1 VESFD
6 VDKFLREHDQPKP
19 RAIDPAFDPNAQR
32 WHDPFADD
40 TYVLPTAKQPKKPV
54 SPAATKPPAAPK
66 PESRKPALI
75 EEL

>member
-1 VESFD
+1 MESFD

-19 RAIDPAFDPNAQR
+19 RAIDPAFAPKAQS

-40 TYVLPTAKQPKKPV
+40 TDVLPTAKQPKKPV
-54 SPAATKPPAAPK
+54 SPAASKPPAAPK
-66 PESRKPALI
+66 PESPKPALI